1 MTELPLV
8 HHVELWVDDLAAAV
22 SRWEPL
28 LLALGC
34 QEHQRWERG
43 RSWQR
48 GGSYLVLE
56 QSADL
61 RRDAAYDRMRAGLNH
76 LALRGPRD
84 AVSTAQSCGWTVRVD
99 TGEAVHLLDED
110 GFEVE
115 VVLGPP

>member
-1 MTELPLV
+1 MTDLPLV
-8 HHVELWVDDLAAAV
+8 HHIELWVADLTDAV

-43 RSWQR
+43 RSWR
-48 GGSYLVLE
+48 LGGSYLVLE

-61 RRDAAYDRMRAGLNH
+61 RRDAAYDRMGAGLNH
-76 LALRGPRD
+76 LALRGSRD
-84 AVSTAQSCGWTVRVD
+84 AVTTALSCGWTVRVD

-115 VVLGPP
+115 VVLGRP